1 MLHWQPEGNYDLTV
15 TNGLTNSSGNSLTLT
30 AGRNIVVND
39 SIDIGTGLLKLDA
52 GNNLT
57 VSGNV
62 VAGELDLDAVNGAIT
77 VNNSLDTSYC

>member
-1 MLHWQPEGNYDLTV
+1 ML
-15 TNGLTNSSGNSLTLT
+15 NGSGNSLTLT
-30 AGRNIVVND
+30 AGRNIVAP
-39 SIDIGTGLLKLDA
+39 IDIGTGLPADA

-77 VNNSLDTSYC
+77 VTILWIQLLLMVM

>member
-1 MLHWQPEGNYDLTV
+1 MPWNSNNVSLATGSGNYDLTV

-62 VAGELDLDAVNGAIT
+62 VAGELDWMQSMVQLR
-77 VNNSLDTSYC
+77 